1 MVVSFVLDARG
12 KDLIDRIII
21 ELIEYNYPS
30 FKYVSLN
37 ERDTNL
43 EDYTLILTR
52 EADLLESQKV

>member
-43 EDYTLILTR
+43 EDYTLILNR